1 MNTHPTA
8 LITGA
13 SKGIGKAI
21 ALRLAQDGFDI
32 WLNYHSDHKGA
43 GEIRETIEAHGRACT
58 LLPFNVSDGKVC
70 KDALAPLLEKTVPFA
85 VVNNAG
91 FTRDNLMVWMK
102 DEDWQD
108 VLAVHLNGFFNVT
121 HTVLPRMIRKRQ
133 GRIVNIASTSGE
145 TGVAGQVNY
154 SAAKSGLIGA
164 TRSLAVEIAKRNIL
178 VNAVAPGFIDTHML
192 KDLPTDKIVENI
204 PMGRI
209 GTPREV
215 ADVVAFL
222 CSPGASY
229 ITGQVISV
237 NGGIYT

>member
-13 SKGIGKAI
+13 SRGIGKAI

-32 WLNYHSDHKGA
+32 WLNYHSDHEGA
-43 GEIRETIEAHGRACT
+43 GEIQETIEAHGRTCT
-58 LLPFNVSDGKVC
+58 LVPFNVSDGKVC
-70 KDALAPLLEKTVPFA
+70 KDALDPLLEKTVPFA
-85 VVNNAG
+85 VINNAG

-192 KDLPTDKIVENI
+192 KDLPTDKIVKNI